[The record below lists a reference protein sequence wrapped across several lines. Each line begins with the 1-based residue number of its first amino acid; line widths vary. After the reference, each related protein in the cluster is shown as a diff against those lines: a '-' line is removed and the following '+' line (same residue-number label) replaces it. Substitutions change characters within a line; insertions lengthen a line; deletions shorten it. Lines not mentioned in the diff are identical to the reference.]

1 MSETCGVCGKQI
13 TGIISN
19 FTEHIG
25 KISFWT
31 SPDYGKDMASMG
43 GRCGSCGKICCSNC
57 YSNGSCPS
65 CRDRLSKHGG
75 SPL

>member
-31 SPDYGKDMASMG
+31 SPDYGSNMRSMG
-43 GRCGSCGKICCSNC
+43 GRCGRCGKLCCSDC
-57 YSNGSCPS
+57 YQNGSCPS
-65 CRDRLSKHGG
+65 CKSMLKQGG